1 MEISRLICSIMIHI
15 ILYVWKSIT
24 WKVLWIFLVW
34 HYYIEI
40 VNTADKFSSIKNSST
55 FLIA

>member
-15 ILYVWKSIT
+15 ILYA
-24 WKVLWIFLVW
+24 W